1 MSDVVLTWLLNAT
14 VDPQRQAHLP
24 ADPGLLSELRDSVH
38 GHGRTL
44 TVLTDCIDL
53 PDDGGTTWVK
63 VPPGGNPYFYRW
75 TCVADYLDAHPEATR
90 VWCVD
95 GTDTEMLH
103 DPFPHMQPGCWYVG
117 SEPWTFNHNEVGPWL
132 AGSCP
137 SAAEFIHAHPS
148 HTVLNMGIL
157 GGDAERVKTIARTL
171 GSREGSGDQW
181 EMGTFQ
187 LVAYVDNPD
196 FITGPMVHSKF
207 KAMERDALAWW
218 RHK

>member
-1 MSDVVLTWLLNAT
+1 MDTVLTWLLNST
-14 VDPQRQAHLP
+14 IDPQRHAHMP
-24 ADPGLLSELRDSVH
+24 ADPDLLTVLRESVNKH
-38 GHGRTL
+38 GHTL
-44 TVLTDCIDL
+44 TVLTDCLDL
-53 PDDGGTTWVK
+53 PDDDGTEYVK

-75 TCVADYLDAHPEATR
+75 TCVADYLDAHPEVTR

-103 DPFPHMQPGCWYVG
+103 DPFPHMRPGRWYVG
-117 SEPWTFNHNEVGPWL
+117 SEPAHFDNPQVGPWL
-132 AGSCP
+132 TGSCP
-137 SAAEFIHAHPS
+137 SAAEFINANPL

-157 GGDAERVKTIARTL
+157 GGDPTRVRDIARTL

-187 LVAYVDNPD
+187 VLAYVDNPD
-196 FITGPMVHSKF
+196 FITGPMVHSLF
-207 KAMERDALAWW
+207 KAEQRDSLAWW